1 MFFAIMFK
9 KKPTVSA
16 TPHINPSLSTPLDQH
31 LNTHTQLDRSKT
43 FRRCDHQTV
52 AKSPIKSSA
61 TTRSR
66 SPQHPHRNP
75 ATTRPPRTQHNPPS
89 HPSAMP
95 SSPKTAYRHAS
106 QPPPALTCAKSKAQS
121 TSAHTMTAR
130 NASSGSRSTK
140 DPARRNVYTPP
151 SIRCGITRTS
161 CRCFTRRSLLCGN
174 YALVR
179 I

>member
-1 MFFAIMFK
+1 MFK

-16 TPHINPSLSTPLDQH
+16 TPHLNPSLSTPIS
-31 LNTHTQLDRSKT
+31 NAYTQLDRSKT
-43 FRRCDHQTV
+43 FRRCGPRTV
-52 AKSPIKSSA
+52 AKSPTKSSA
-61 TTRSR
+61 TTRSK
-66 SPQHPHRNP
+66 SPQRLPRNP
-75 ATTRPPRTQHNPPS
+75 ATMPHQRARRNQPS

-106 QPPPALTCAKSKAQS
+106 QPLPAPTCAKSKAQS
-121 TSAHTMTAR
+121 TSARTTITR

-140 DPARRNVYTPP
+140 APARRNVYTRP
-151 SIRCGITRTS
+151 SIRCGITRIS
-161 CRCFTRRSLLCGN
+161 CRCFIRRNLSCGS